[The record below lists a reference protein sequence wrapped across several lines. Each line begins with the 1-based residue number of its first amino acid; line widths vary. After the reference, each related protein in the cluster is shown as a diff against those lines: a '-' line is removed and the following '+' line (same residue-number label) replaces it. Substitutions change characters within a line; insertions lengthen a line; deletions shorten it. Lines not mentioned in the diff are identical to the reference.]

1 MVWVRSEHAGALAVV
16 STWLCALVPWNVTYT
31 SSIAGVSL
39 LFVRFPFVE
48 IQYAWGLSQRVAVRD
63 PVSAM
68 TLQSGQT
75 VAVAYQA
82 WILAAAVMALAV
94 LFSVGYYLRED
105 RVEAGPIDPVRL
117 LGAFLGVVGVV
128 FAVATYFLST
138 KGIPGIPLPL
148 GVVIS
153 LVFAG
158 ILLTV
163 ERS

>member
-16 STWLCALVPWNVTYT
+16 STWLCALVPWNISYT

-63 PVSAM
+63 PLTALS
-68 TLQSGQT
+68 LQSGQT

-82 WILAAAVMALAV
+82 WTLAAAVLALAV
-94 LFSVGYYLRED
+94 LFSFGYYLRED
-105 RVEAGPIDPVRL
+105 RVEAGPVDPVRL
-117 LGAFLGVVGVV
+117 LGALLGVVGVV
-128 FAVATYFLST
+128 FAASTYLLATR
-138 KGIPGIPLPL
+138 GIPGIPLPL